1 MKESLIGVFGFT
13 RNVGPSIDHCNA
25 EKNHRHAGRHHHIRS
40 CKHHRHAG
48 FHHLRAC
55 SNDFHT
61 QLDHFIALG
70 FNCGTDFRFEQ
81 RFQRL
86 RYDIV
91 AYCFDAST
99 GSIERRLRMSS
110 IGHVRLGATGN
121 IPVFNTQGTE
131 RFETSSTSGG
141 YGEVYRGLYREEP
154 VAVKVLL
161 PEKQKNLGQIN
172 AFLAEIKMM
181 ATIDHPC
188 IVRFHGVAWDSLSD
202 LSAVMEFM
210 EGGDLRSLLDRFEQ
224 EQRPRGF
231 DLDKARIALQTA
243 QALTYLHSL
252 DPKVLHRDLKSRNIL
267 LSSELDAKLS
277 DFGVARKY
285 SFSSMTAG
293 VGTSLWMA
301 PEVMLGDRYDASA
314 DIFSFGVVLS
324 ELDSHVHPYA
334 EARMTNSGQRVPDA
348 ALLQLVAMGR
358 VSVEFSVNAP
368 TMLADLGRACV
379 RLNPTTRPSASE
391 VHYQLQLLLQSFEL
405 YTDAHTNDSDTDAH
419 DSDTDTH
426 QCSTSSDYRD
436 PGDYCIGIDKHDVD
450 AYRHDHSHNCRD
462 HGNLYIGTR
471 FQLKFELELELC
483 AGGDVVI
490 QKDSHSSDSD
500 ASSGLTVVESSGG
513 MSAGAVIGIVAGAVK
528 QKMTPRSP
536 SFDASYAMAPITLP
550 AAHAIALESLTPSPE
565 ITIHNLNNF
574 DRTVNLDSTA
584 NLDSTL
590 RLESS
595 TGSIKSIKSGKS
607 SSSLWEDEVITA
619 ARIPMEK
626 LVRKELISEGG
637 HGAVYH
643 GLYRGECV
651 AMKVLLPEK
660 RKDMRQINIFLS
672 EIKMMATVEHPR
684 IVRFVGVAWDALTD
698 LCAVSEF
705 MEGGDLLS
713 QLRRFD
719 RVEHRARGFDVDKAK
734 IAVHVAQALTYLH
747 SLEPV
752 VLHRDLKSM
761 NILLN
766 SDGDA
771 KLTDFGVSRKWTVD
785 TMTAGVGTRRWMAPE
800 VMMGKRYD
808 TSADIFSFGVVLS
821 ELDSHQPPYASAIAT
836 ITSESGEKVTETALM
851 EMVAMGRIRVDF
863 SENAPSAL
871 VSLGHACVNLDPS
884 SRPSAGEVHYQ
895 LQQILR
901 TYQQYTL

>member
-1 MKESLIGVFGFT
+1 MSLFDV
-13 RNVGPSIDHCNA
+13 
-25 EKNHRHAGRHHHIRS
+25 
-40 CKHHRHAG
+40 
-48 FHHLRAC
+48 
-55 SNDFHT
+55 
-61 QLDHFIALG
+61 IADTADAVT
-70 FNCGTDFRFEQ
+70 GT
-81 RFQRL
+81 
-86 RYDIV
+86 
-91 AYCFDAST
+91 S
-99 GSIERRLRMSS
+99 
-110 IGHVRLGATGN
+110 
-121 IPVFNTQGTE
+121 
-131 RFETSSTSGG
+131 TSST
-141 YGEVYRGLYREEP
+141 P
-154 VAVKVLL
+154 
-161 PEKQKNLGQIN
+161 
-172 AFLAEIKMM
+172 
-181 ATIDHPC
+181 
-188 IVRFHGVAWDSLSD
+188 
-202 LSAVMEFM
+202 
-210 EGGDLRSLLDRFEQ
+210 
-224 EQRPRGF
+224 
-231 DLDKARIALQTA
+231 
-243 QALTYLHSL
+243 
-252 DPKVLHRDLKSRNIL
+252 
-267 LSSELDAKLS
+267 
-277 DFGVARKY
+277 
-285 SFSSMTAG
+285 
-293 VGTSLWMA
+293 
-301 PEVMLGDRYDASA
+301 
-314 DIFSFGVVLS
+314 
-324 ELDSHVHPYA
+324 
-334 EARMTNSGQRVPDA
+334 
-348 ALLQLVAMGR
+348 
-358 VSVEFSVNAP
+358 AP
-368 TMLADLGRACV
+368 TTTPT
-379 RLNPTTRPSASE
+379 PTTRTPTPTTRTPTPTTRTPTPTTRTPTPTTQTPTPTNAPPAATTETPATTASVTTSTTSTPTATTIVTTAE
-391 VHYQLQLLLQSFEL
+391 
-405 YTDAHTNDSDTDAH
+405 TTAT
-419 DSDTDTH
+419 
-426 QCSTSSDYRD
+426 STSAPASSSSSSSSSSSA
-436 PGDYCIGIDKHDVD
+436 PAATV
-450 AYRHDHSHNCRD
+450 APASATANA
-462 HGNLYIGTR
+462 NASTT
-471 FQLKFELELELC
+471 
-483 AGGDVVI
+483 VVI

-513 MSAGAVIGIVAGAVK
+513 MSAGAVIGIVAGAVFVVLLIAGIAFWIYRRRK
-528 QKMTPRSP
+528 QKTTPRSP

-550 AAHAIALESLTPSPE
+550 AAHAIALESLTPPPE

-574 DRTVNLDSTA
+574 DQTVNLDSTA

-705 MEGGDLLS
+705 MEGGDLFS

-734 IAVHVAQALTYLH
+734 IAAHVAQALTYLH

-821 ELDSHQPPYASAIAT
+821 ELDSHQPPYASAITA
-836 ITSESGEKVTETALM
+836 ITSESGEKITETALM

-884 SRPSAGEVHYQ
+884 SRPNAGEVHYQ